1 MFQPPKPDT
10 LPKRPSPLL
19 RFRKNIQS
27 SISVFTDHSYQMKM
41 GEVRGLKERTYF
53 LVQPDLVRK
62 LLTSSPLVHPKSDF
76 LEKILDQMVGQG
88 VFVAAGE
95 TWARRRAMVDSAFG
109 AANIIKI
116 FPHML
121 AAAQDLGNRIPS
133 GKVRIDTLTTHV
145 AADII
150 FRTLFSE
157 PLEADEANRLFEAF
171 ESFQAT
177 AYAHGNWCMAGLPQ
191 RLSPFRRKARHPAH
205 TLREALALRVDARL
219 NAREMKQP
227 HGDDLLDA
235 LIDARDEQGVAFT
248 RDELVDEV
256 AVMFLAGHE
265 TSASALA
272 WAFYLIASSP
282 DIQDRLH
289 EEIDVAI
296 GEGTLERGHF
306 RKLPLVRNVFRETL
320 RLYPPITFVP
330 RKTTKTETW
339 RDKVLKPGVTI
350 FASLWLMHRHRE
362 FWDNPDG
369 FDPDR
374 YDTPE
379 GKQSSRDAYLPFS
392 IGPRVCPGASFAM
405 QEAAIVMAVLL
416 QKYRFSPTDHVPR
429 PVSKLTLRS
438 ENGIELL
445 VTPRASQ

>member
-1 MFQPPKPDT
+1 MFHPPKPET
-10 LPKRPSPLL
+10 LPKRPSAIL
-19 RFRKNIQS
+19 RFKKNIQS

-62 LLTSSPLVHPKSDF
+62 LLTSSPDVHPKSDF
-76 LEKILDQMVGQG
+76 LEKILDQMVGHG
-88 VFVAAGE
+88 IFVAAGE
-95 TWARRRAMVDSAFG
+95 TWARRRKMVDSAFG
-109 AANIIKI
+109 AANITRI

-121 AAAQDLGNRIPS
+121 AAAQDLGNRMHA
-133 GKVRIDTLTTHV
+133 GKTRIDTLTTHV

-157 PLEADEANRLFEAF
+157 PLEADEANFLFEAF
-171 ESFQAT
+171 ESFQST

-191 RLSPFRRKARHPAH
+191 RLSPFRRKAQRPAH
-205 TLREALALRVDARL
+205 ILREALALRVDARL
-219 NAREMKQP
+219 EAREKNQP
-227 HGDDLLDA
+227 VGDDLLDA
-235 LIDARDEQGVAFT
+235 LIEARDEQGVAFT

-272 WAFYLIASSP
+272 WAFYLIANSP
-282 DIQDRLH
+282 NIQDRLH
-289 EEIDVAI
+289 AEIDLAM
-296 GEGTLERGHF
+296 GGDTLERGHF
-306 RKLPLVRNVFRETL
+306 RKLPLVRDVFRETL

-330 RKTTKTETW
+330 RKTTQTETW

-350 FASLWLMHRHRE
+350 FASLWLLQRHRQIWE
-362 FWDNPDG
+362 NPDG

-374 YDTPE
+374 FSTPE
-379 GKQSSRDAYLPFS
+379 GKQASREAYYPFS

-416 QKYRFSPTDHVPR
+416 QKYRFSPTEHVPR

-438 ENGIELL
+438 ENGIELI
-445 VTPRASQ
+445 VTPRAP